1 MATLAANSAAA
12 APASG
17 DWRRQ
22 LTALAVAAS
31 VLLLLFWSDAVNMV
45 QIWWNSSTYNHCLF
59 IPPIIAWLV
68 WQRRAE
74 LAPIVPRS
82 WLPGLALVAIGA
94 VGWLLGQAG
103 GISLGRHAGLVLMLQ
118 GIAVTMLGKAAARG
132 LAFPIFYAFFAI
144 PFGDDFVPAMQT
156 VTAELAM
163 ALLNLSGVPAL
174 LEGVFITTPAGYFEV
189 AEACAGV
196 KFLVAMIAL
205 GALVANVCFRSWR
218 RRALFLIACVLVP
231 VLANG
236 VRAWGT
242 IYVAEGTSVEFAS
255 GMDHVVYGGLFFAI
269 VIAGI
274 MAVAWRFFD
283 RRIGEPWFD
292 PLALQAEGAAPDT
305 EHRIWRA
312 AGLAALIAAAP
323 LLWSG
328 TIAAAGRQEVPSQ
341 LLLPQV
347 PGWTRVEAPQG
358 RPWQP
363 HFAGA
368 DHLSIGHYRDQAG
381 REVTLAVA
389 LFARQ
394 EEGREL
400 VGFGQGAVP
409 PEGEWAWS
417 ADAAPPPGGRAERL
431 ASHGEQREVVSFY
444 RVGDILTG
452 SNARVKLETMKVR
465 LIGGPQRAAALLV
478 SASSAATGGAPREAI
493 DSFVA
498 ALGPIDRLADRA
510 AGGQ

>member
-1 MATLAANSAAA
+1 
-12 APASG
+12 
-17 DWRRQ
+17 
-22 LTALAVAAS
+22 
-31 VLLLLFWSDAVNMV
+31 
-45 QIWWNSSTYNHCLF
+45 
-59 IPPIIAWLV
+59 
-68 WQRRAE
+68 
-74 LAPIVPRS
+74 
-82 WLPGLALVAIGA
+82 
-94 VGWLLGQAG
+94 
-103 GISLGRHAGLVLMLQ
+103 
-118 GIAVTMLGKAAARG
+118 
-132 LAFPIFYAFFAI
+132 
-144 PFGDDFVPAMQT
+144 
-156 VTAELAM
+156 
-163 ALLNLSGVPAL
+163 
-174 LEGVFITTPAGYFEV
+174 
-189 AEACAGV
+189 V
-196 KFLVAMIAL
+196 KFLVAMVAL

-218 RRALFLIACVLVP
+218 RRGLFLLACVAVP
-231 VLANG
+231 ILANG

-255 GMDHVVYGGLFFAI
+255 GMDHVVYGGVFFAL
-269 VIAGI
+269 VIAAI

-292 PLALQAEGAAPDT
+292 PRALQAPGAAPDT
-305 EHRIWRA
+305 EQRIWRA
-312 AGLAALIAAAP
+312 AGLAAMIAAAP
-323 LLWSG
+323 LLWSSA
-328 TIAAAGRQEVPSQ
+328 IVAAGRQEVPAQ
-341 LLLPQV
+341 LLLPQM

-368 DHLSIGHYRDQAG
+368 DLLGIGHYRDEAG

-417 ADAAPPPGGRAERL
+417 ADAPPPPGGRAERL

-452 SNARVKLETMKVR
+452 SNAWVKLETMKVR
-465 LIGGPQRAAALLV
+465 LIGGPQRAVAVLV
-478 SASSAATGGAPREAI
+478 SASAAATGGAPREAI

-510 AGGQ
+510 AGGE